1 MDETMA
7 KALKAR
13 SRPSSRYGLTR
24 LLLIATCP
32 HMRSVGIKVLN
43 SRLSEYVRLAAS
55 GETVLV
61 TDHDRVVAEI
71 GPPRETRSPMLADA
85 LLAEAVR
92 KGWLTPPTL
101 PATGEPPTPERVAP
115 LRTLLGE
122 LDADRSER

>member
-1 MDETMA
+1 MA

-13 SRPSSRYGLTR
+13 SRPSSGYSLTR
-24 LLLIATCP
+24 SLLVATFLD
-32 HMRSVGIKVLN
+32 MRAVGIKALN

-61 TDHDRVVAEI
+61 TDRDRVVAEI